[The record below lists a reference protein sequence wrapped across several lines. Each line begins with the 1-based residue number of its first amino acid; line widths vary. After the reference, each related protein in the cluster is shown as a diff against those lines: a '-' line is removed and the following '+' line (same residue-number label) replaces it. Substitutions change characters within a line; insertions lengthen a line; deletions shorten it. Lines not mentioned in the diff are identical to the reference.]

1 MSAESSGR
9 RETLG
14 HIMKPK
20 LILLIALLAFAT
32 PDNSV
37 VGQTPST
44 ECLPIIDRSF
54 QKVRVRKLIGYEV
67 NSKYLLQAE
76 FQQECEL
83 SRIDVS
89 PKHFWGHLNPEWKQ
103 AGDLVSL
110 PEDEYTQLLSK
121 INQIK
126 PLGALMNKGQVG
138 VVTNAT
144 LPLVD
149 RYENGYVERRL
160 YDSVGEQDEPK
171 KLTSFSIYFIRS
183 VEGKVMDKNLI
194 GFADA
199 DKRARLKINGRW
211 YWVDEAEYG
220 KAVVGARGVFR
231 AAGPIG

>member
-1 MSAESSGR
+1 MSAESSWR
-9 RETLG
+9 RKALVAA
-14 HIMKPK
+14 MKLK
-20 LILLIALLAFAT
+20 LILLIAFFAFGSA
-32 PDNSV
+32 DKFV
-37 VGQTPST
+37 VAQTPST
-44 ECLPIIDRSF
+44 ECLPIIARSF
-54 QKVRVRKLIGYEV
+54 RKIRAEKLILYEV

-76 FQQECEL
+76 FLHKCEL

-89 PKHFWGHLNPEWKQ
+89 PKYFWDYLNPEWKQ

-110 PEDEYTQLLSK
+110 SEDEYAQLLSK

-126 PLGALMNKGQVG
+126 PLGALIMTGQVG

-149 RYENGYVERRL
+149 KYEAGYVERRL

-183 VEGKVMDKNLI
+183 VEGKVTDKNLI
-194 GFADA
+194 GLSDA

-211 YWVDEAEYG
+211 YWVDDAEYG